1 MVNKKINRSEAIA
14 EGQKV
19 YWREKPCPKGHSG
32 WFRIGGGCV
41 ECQKISSNRYKSE
54 NKDELKQK
62 RKNYLESEKGKEVY
76 SEWWE
81 NKGKEAAATRRRE
94 RWVADEEYREKQLKI
109 SRNYK
114 TENKDDLSEKR
125 KKYLSNPEI
134 KLKTKERQRKYQDEN
149 REKIRESR
157 REYYRNYMRE
167 RRKNDP
173 NFKVL
178 TRMRDFNRRCIE
190 AIKGVKNWRTKEEL
204 GYTPEEMRKHI
215 ESLWLE
221 NMSWENYGE
230 WHIDHIKSI
239 KSFIDDGVTDIK
251 IINALTNLQPLWA
264 FDNLSK
270 GA

>member
-1 MVNKKINRSEAIA
+1 MVNEKLNREDALLK
-14 EGQKV
+14 GQKV
-19 YWREKPCPKGHSG
+19 YWRDKPCPHGHSG

-41 ECQKISSNRYKSE
+41 ECQRQISNRYKSK
-54 NKDELKQK
+54 NKE
-62 RKNYLESEKGKEVY
+62 
-76 SEWWE
+76 
-81 NKGKEAAATRRRE
+81 
-94 RWVADEEYREKQLKI
+94 I
-109 SRNYK
+109 
-114 TENKDDLSEKR
+114 LSEKR
-125 KKYLSNPEI
+125 KKYLQSAEAKQVIENYMDNGGRQRAAERMREWRKNNPEKVKERNAKHSNYMRRTKEERREKRRAHYAENKERI
-134 KLKTKERQRKYQDEN
+134 KERQRKYQDEN

-190 AIKGVKNWRTKEEL
+190 AIKGVKNWRTKSIL

-221 NMSWENYGE
+221 GMTWENYGE
-230 WHIDHIKSI
+230 WHIDHVESI
-239 KSFIDDGVTDIK
+239 KSLVDKGVTDVK